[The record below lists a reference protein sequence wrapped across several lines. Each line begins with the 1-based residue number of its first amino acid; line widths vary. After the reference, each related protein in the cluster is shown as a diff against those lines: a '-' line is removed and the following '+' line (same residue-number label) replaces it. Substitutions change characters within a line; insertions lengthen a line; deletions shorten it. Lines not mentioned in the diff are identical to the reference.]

1 MPAQQSF
8 GRFENL
14 RELRKGGMGEVY
26 LAFDPSRGEDV
37 VLKRVPLDGE
47 DPGVLPAQRL
57 GATLQEKLAVHG
69 VRVPA
74 VFETGDLDGYFYV
87 AMQYVAGNDLS
98 SLLVKERH
106 IPPDRALSW
115 GRSLCEILDS
125 SHNLNETVGGELVRS
140 IVHADIKLE
149 NLQLTNQGELFLID
163 FGTAKALTE
172 KQPLVQNDFAT
183 PSYMP
188 PEYAESGRQVN
199 CATDLWAAG
208 VVLYKLLCGRFPF
221 RGATDEEIFDNIR
234 LARLR
239 PPPEDLPV
247 KLESILARS
256 LAHRPKRRYP
266 TAAAFSADLDAFLLD
281 RPLAPETLALEEA
294 GDDRTRRTVASADED
309 GRTRRT
315 QPRPAS
321 PETAAGS
328 AEAEAPARTAWRRR
342 PALWAAAAAIAL
354 FFGAQVYAQAVAR
367 QVVRELTVE
376 VNPDL
381 ERAWDRYTRAR
392 RLSIVP
398 LTKAKGRLH
407 AAYLDKAESLFLAYR
422 ENPRTVACSD
432 WLRAQP
438 WVERATRLR
447 PDSPTKARQLYVHG
461 QVRRLMTERKCD
473 LPTRSTYAEATELLE
488 KAAALDAQW
497 TDPLLALVV
506 IHAWRQFDFERLRAT
521 LEEIETRG
529 FPQTVLTRSA
539 YADGYKEQ
547 CGRLAASA
555 KPPLDP
561 ARQVELLEQADQL
574 CALAESWYRQ
584 IPQQPGTPDGLRTVS
599 RRRRDIAMRKEKL
612 LASDPLRGWGWGQ

>member
-26 LAFDPSRGEDV
+26 LAFDPRRGEDV

-57 GATLQEKLAVHG
+57 GATLQEKLAAHSA
-69 VRVPA
+69 RVPA

-106 IPPDRALSW
+106 IPPDRALAW
-115 GRSLCEILDS
+115 VRELCEILGS
-125 SHNLNETVGGELVRS
+125 SHNLNETVEGELVQAV
-140 IVHADIKLE
+140 VHADIKLE
-149 NLQLTNQGELFLID
+149 NLRLTDQGELFLID
-163 FGTAKALTE
+163 FSTAKALTE
-172 KQPLVQNDFAT
+172 AQPLVQNDFAT

-199 CATDLWAAG
+199 CATDLWSAG

-221 RGATDEEIFDNIR
+221 RGATDEEIFENIR

-239 PPPEDLPV
+239 PPPEGLPV

-256 LAHRPKRRYP
+256 LAHRPERRYP
-266 TAAAFSADLDAFLLD
+266 TAAAFCADLDAFLLD

-294 GDDRTRRTVASADED
+294 GDDRTRRTVASADDD

-315 QPRPAS
+315 RTPAAS
-321 PETAAGS
+321 DTAAGS
-328 AEAEAPARTAWRRR
+328 AEAKAPAHAAWRSR
-342 PALWAAAAAIAL
+342 PLLWALGVVTTL
-354 FFGAQVYAQAVAR
+354 FFGAQVYAQIVAR
-367 QVVRELTVE
+367 QVVRELTVQ
-376 VNPDL
+376 VDPDL
-381 ERAWDRYTRAR
+381 ERAWDRYLRAR

-407 AAYLDKAESLFLAYR
+407 AAFLDQAESLFLAYR

-438 WVERATRLR
+438 WVEHATRLR
-447 PDSPTKARQLYVHG
+447 PDAPTKARQLYVHG
-461 QVRRLMTERKCD
+461 QVRRLMAERKCD
-473 LPTRSTYAEATELLE
+473 LPTRSTYAEATELLG

-497 TDPLLALVV
+497 ADPLVALVV
-506 IHAWRQFDFERLRAT
+506 IHAWRHFDFDRLIAA
-521 LEEIETRG
+521 LDEMENRG
-529 FPQTVLTRSA
+529 QAQTVLAKSA
-539 YADGYKEQ
+539 YADGYREQ
-547 CGRLAASA
+547 CGRLAASV
-555 KPPLDP
+555 KQLQDP
-561 ARQVELLEQADQL
+561 ARQVELLEQADQH
-574 CALAESWYRQ
+574 CALAESWYGQ
-584 IPQQPGTPDGLRTVS
+584 IPQQQGTRDGLRTVG
-599 RRRRDIAMRKEKL
+599 RRRRDIAAQLTR
-612 LASDPLRGWGWGQ
+612 LRPDIDSLEGWGE